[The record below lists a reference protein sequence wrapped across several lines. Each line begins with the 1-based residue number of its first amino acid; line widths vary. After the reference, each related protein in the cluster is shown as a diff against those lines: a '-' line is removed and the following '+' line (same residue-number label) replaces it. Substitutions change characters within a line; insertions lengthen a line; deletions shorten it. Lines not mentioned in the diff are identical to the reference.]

1 MLEVIQQAFS
11 CVMIL
16 VLMGLLGFVLERRG
30 WFPQDVKTVWPK
42 LVIVISVPP
51 YLFSYIFKTFTRD
64 DLLPLLYGSV
74 APAVSIVV
82 TFFIGLAL
90 SRLIGVQKGRRG
102 IFCAGF
108 PTSNTMFMGIPVNIA
123 LFGEAALPYVLLYY
137 FANTILFWTLGNYLI
152 SLDGQK
158 APVKFLS
165 PDLFKKIFSP
175 PILGFFVGTLTV
187 LLNLNP
193 PMFLLQ
199 AATYVGGLTTP
210 MAIMFIGI
218 TIAAI
223 NFKTLKLNRDILVL
237 MAGRFIIC
245 PLSIILVMRLFDLPV
260 LMAKVFIIQA
270 SLPMMTGVALVAAYH
285 QADTE
290 YASTAVSIS
299 TLASIIT
306 IPLYMIFLSLYYPV
320 TG

>member
-16 VLMGLLGFVLERRG
+16 VLLGLLGFVLERRG
-30 WFPQDVKTVWPK
+30 WFPLEVKTVWPK

-51 YLFSYIFKTFTRD
+51 YLFSYIYKTFTRD
-64 DLLPLLYGSV
+64 DLLPLLYGSA
-74 APAVSIVV
+74 APAISIAV

-90 SRLIGVQKGRRG
+90 SRLISVPKGRRG
-102 IFCAGF
+102 VFCAGF

-137 FANTILFWTLGNYLI
+137 FANTIFFWTLGNYLI

-158 APVKFLS
+158 APGKFLS
-165 PDLFKKIFSP
+165 PDLLKKVFSP
-175 PILGFFVGTLTV
+175 PIVGFLAGIIAV

-193 PMFLLQ
+193 PIFLLQ
-199 AATYVGGLTTP
+199 SAAYVGGLTTP
-210 MAIMFIGI
+210 MAIMFIGL
-218 TIAAI
+218 TIAAV
-223 NFKTLKLNRDILVL
+223 NFKTLKLNRDLLAL
-237 MAGRFIIC
+237 MAGRLLIC
-245 PLSIILVMRLFDLPV
+245 PLSIILIMRLFDLPV
-260 LMAKVFIIQA
+260 LMVKVFIIQA

-290 YASTAVSIS
+290 YASTAVSIN
-299 TLASIIT
+299 TLVSIIT
-306 IPLYMIFLSLYYPV
+306 IPLYMILLSLYYP
-320 TG
+320 G